1 MKERRKERKKERN
14 DKCMMDQ
21 CSDFSWPIG
30 GTYFRFEKKIL
41 RGGP

>member
-1 MKERRKERKKERN
+1 MKERRKERKKIS